1 MFPALIVTLV
11 ALFAVAGA
19 ASSSCRFAK
28 NYQCSDF
35 NDKQKVDEY
44 LDLVVTWEGQFAQP
58 GVSYDPASGYSYDGH
73 PIDYKTGELYGE
85 PHMFSAPSK
94 ESIHVGLL
102 ALAVAGNEKALKF
115 TGGFDAALKVLALK
129 VAGYEQFDATYP
141 GFGCFTVSSTL
152 EDLLTICASFNNLN
166 THIYHFY

>member
-1 MFPALIVTLV
+1 MFPVLIVTLV

-94 ESIHVGLL
+94 E
-102 ALAVAGNEKALKF
+102 
-115 TGGFDAALKVLALK
+115 
-129 VAGYEQFDATYP
+129 
-141 GFGCFTVSSTL
+141 
-152 EDLLTICASFNNLN
+152 
-166 THIYHFY
+166 